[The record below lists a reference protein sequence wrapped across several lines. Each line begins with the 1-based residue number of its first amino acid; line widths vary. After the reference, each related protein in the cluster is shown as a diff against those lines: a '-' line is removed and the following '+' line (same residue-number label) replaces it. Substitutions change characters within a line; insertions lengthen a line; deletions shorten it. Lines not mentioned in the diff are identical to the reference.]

1 MLEVSANNNNSNSS
15 LCSSNLGMAS
25 KTLMEEQDR
34 TCMACREGM
43 DNQCMVS
50 HRCNSH
56 TARGT
61 EEWEILPS
69 SLTMDKEAM
78 DRWGEEWGEWEVW
91 EVWEGW
97 VEWEDM
103 VSHNN
108 HKICGKPDIK
118 DLVIPMGGS
127 DLV

>member
-1 MLEVSANNNNSNSS
+1 MECYMVEEKEEVEADMEECKIMEVWEETLEVSANNNSNSS

-34 TCMACREGM
+34 TCMACKEGM
-43 DNQCMVS
+43 DSQCMVS

-78 DRWGEEWGEWEVW
+78 DRWGEEWEVW
-91 EVWEGW
+91 E
-97 VEWEDM
+97 
-103 VSHNN
+103 
-108 HKICGKPDIK
+108 
-118 DLVIPMGGS
+118 
-127 DLV
+127 